1 MLRFFRQIR
10 QRLLSDNKTSKYLLY
25 AVGEILLV
33 VIGILIALQIDNW
46 NNDRIEATREQT
58 ILKNLRV
65 DFKNNISNVRATYNS
80 SLEAYQASVML
91 LEIIK
96 DDNAVNPSQIELLVD
111 DIVNKIQSLDII
123 KGSLDELFNT
133 GSLHLISDP
142 MLRKQLSNWSFYY
155 SDTEDDIVIYRD
167 YLFGFFIPSLTEK
180 IRLRNM
186 SVPSIFEDELDL
198 EKISPSNFEPDYQNW
213 IRTIEFE
220 NQVYNNALNYMYV
233 LNSYKVFQNYLEDT
247 LELIE
252 ANIK

>member
-46 NNDRIEATREQT
+46 NNDRIEATKEQT

-123 KGSLDELFNT
+123 KGSLDELFIILTQKMILLYT
-133 GSLHLISDP
+133 G
-142 MLRKQLSNWSFYY
+142 
-155 SDTEDDIVIYRD
+155 TIYLAF
-167 YLFGFFIPSLTEK
+167 LFL
-180 IRLRNM
+180 L
-186 SVPSIFEDELDL
+186 
-198 EKISPSNFEPDYQNW
+198 
-213 IRTIEFE
+213 
-220 NQVYNNALNYMYV
+220 
-233 LNSYKVFQNYLEDT
+233 
-247 LELIE
+247 
-252 ANIK
+252 